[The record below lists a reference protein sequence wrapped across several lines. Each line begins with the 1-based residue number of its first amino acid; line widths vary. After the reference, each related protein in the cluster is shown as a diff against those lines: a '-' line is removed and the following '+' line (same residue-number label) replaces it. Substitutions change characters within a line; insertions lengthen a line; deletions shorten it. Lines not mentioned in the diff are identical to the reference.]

1 MLKTLTAFSFL
12 LLLGCNR
19 APGVE
24 VDGEILLG
32 KYVEDGTV
40 AAFFGVPFAEP
51 PTGDLRWRS
60 PQPLKNT
67 VDHRTVVDFA
77 AACMQ
82 TMRILDWYRY
92 MAETFGGSRDY
103 YRDLEISED
112 CLYLNVWTPTL
123 KHDASLPVMV
133 WVHGGSNRSGWSYEP
148 NYHGHKLA
156 RKGVV
161 VVSVAYRVGAF
172 GFLSHAEIPPEDAVA
187 NFGLWDLIA
196 SLQWVQQNIA
206 KFGGDPGRVTMF
218 GESSGAEN
226 ILALMFA
233 ASADGLFHRAILES
247 TAGYGL
253 RRSPSLADEQK
264 RGHNLAGI
272 MGFEGDD
279 SIASLRLVPADK
291 LLQAYEEAFPDYYHS
306 PAVDGQLLLRP
317 TWEEIQAGS
326 FTDRQLI
333 IGTNAAE
340 WYDFLDA
347 DSTRDD
353 VLSAADK
360 LRYIDSAGAL
370 AAVISETDPRRAMD
384 RLITAENY
392 VCPSQNTAAKMT
404 AVGRDAWMYY
414 FTRVR
419 EDPGGAKVRAFHGAE
434 YAYAFG
440 THDAYM
446 RTTDVDLEL
455 TESMMGYWTQFAATG
470 NPNAEGLPEWLLFK
484 APDFPVQEL
493 GDDIFTIAAPEPML
507 CDLFERSIGEPVVAP

>member
-1 MLKTLTAFSFL
+1 MLKTLTVFSFL
-12 LLLGCNR
+12 LLLGCDR

-32 KYVEDGTV
+32 KYVEDGTI
-40 AAFFGVPFAEP
+40 AAFLGVPFAEP

-60 PQPLKNT
+60 PQPLKNR
-67 VDHRTVVDFA
+67 VSRRTVVDFA

-156 RKGVV
+156 REDVV

-172 GFLSHAEIPPEDAVA
+172 GFLSHDEIPPDDAVA
-187 NFGLWDLIA
+187 NFALWDLIA

-233 ASADGLFHRAILES
+233 AGTDGLFHRAILES

-253 RRSPSLADEQK
+253 RRSPSLADEQQ
-264 RGHNLAGI
+264 RG
-272 MGFEGDD
+272 
-279 SIASLRLVPADK
+279 
-291 LLQAYEEAFPDYYHS
+291 
-306 PAVDGQLLLRP
+306 
-317 TWEEIQAGS
+317 
-326 FTDRQLI
+326 
-333 IGTNAAE
+333 
-340 WYDFLDA
+340 
-347 DSTRDD
+347 RD
-353 VLSAADK
+353 
-360 LRYIDSAGAL
+360 L
-370 AAVISETDPRRAMD
+370 AAHVERSRTRFGRG
-384 RLITAENY
+384 
-392 VCPSQNTAAKMT
+392 Q
-404 AVGRDAWMYY
+404 RDA
-414 FTRVR
+414 
-419 EDPGGAKVRAFHGAE
+419 HAE
-434 YAYAFG
+434 
-440 THDAYM
+440 HQDDA
-446 RTTDVDLEL
+446 E
-455 TESMMGYWTQFAATG
+455 E
-470 NPNAEGLPEWLLFK
+470 
-484 APDFPVQEL
+484 
-493 GDDIFTIAAPEPML
+493 
-507 CDLFERSIGEPVVAP
+507 